1 MIHLSHYVG
10 KGRVLLK
17 TVAKLPNES
26 LLSDVLPYI
35 KEEIDLVALA
45 KLLESLEL
53 GGIKEIT
60 TLDKSVCYRF
70 KKEI

>member
-1 MIHLSHYVG
+1 MIQLSHYVG

-17 TVAKLPNES
+17 KVATLPNES
-26 LLSDVLPYI
+26 LLSDVLPHI
-35 KEEIDLVALA
+35 QKEVDIIELA
-45 KLLESLEL
+45 KLLESLTVGEV
-53 GGIKEIT
+53 KEIT